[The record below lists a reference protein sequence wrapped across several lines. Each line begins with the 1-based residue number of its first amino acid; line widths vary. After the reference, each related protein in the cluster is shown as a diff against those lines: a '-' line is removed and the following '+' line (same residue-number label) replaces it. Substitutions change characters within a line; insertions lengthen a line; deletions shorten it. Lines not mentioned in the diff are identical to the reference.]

1 MHLLSIYL
9 YMYVL
14 CMYIDY
20 ARAVRVVMG
29 SKYQNIGW
37 AHDDEVR
44 RERVSK
50 VIDNRHYYVVK
61 VIYACI

>member
-1 MHLLSIYL
+1 MP
-9 YMYVL
+9 V
-14 CMYIDY
+14 
-20 ARAVRVVMG
+20 RGAVRVVMG

-37 AHDDEVR
+37 AHNDEVR
-44 RERVSK
+44 RERASK